1 MVTIRSIRRSYC
13 GIEIKLREDRINRD
27 LRELGDQ
34 QRILKEDAKSTNCK
48 KMIVKMNYVKIWNSC
63 SLKVTTKRVKGNPQS
78 RGRYLQCLE
87 LANVLYPEYYKEL
100 LKSLNKKKD
109 NSIEK

>member
-48 KMIVKMNYVKIWNSC
+48 KMIVKMNYIKIWNSC

-100 LKSLNKKKD
+100 LEIIKIRRKTTP
-109 NSIEK
+109 